1 MKKIAMLSLGFLF
14 VAMSAMAQVGM
25 PIIKTT
31 NAPNKDKVSVSTVTF
46 NYPAEDIEMAVME
59 KLKKEGLSGKK
70 AKAKFVAFQGVE
82 YVPLWSNQFDFY
94 LRISGSKNAGTIELI
109 MTQGYNNYIDPTAP
123 EVQERVNKW
132 LTGLELTVR
141 EFIYERSMA
150 EQLKEKKAIEKTIA
164 SLQTQQDRLTNQ
176 FNTTNSD
183 QARFD
188 AEKVDVSKADPNS
201 LDTKDIAKQQK
212 EQEKILKQR
221 NKLEYKLYDIR
232 SKMAAS
238 QKDLEFRKKA
248 IDELKE
254 MKP

>member
-1 MKKIAMLSLGFLF
+1 M
-14 VAMSAMAQVGM
+14 
-25 PIIKTT
+25 
-31 NAPNKDKVSVSTVTF
+31 
-46 NYPAEDIEMAVME
+46 
-59 KLKKEGLSGKK
+59 
-70 AKAKFVAFQGVE
+70 
-82 YVPLWSNQFDFY
+82 
-94 LRISGSKNAGTIELI
+94 
-109 MTQGYNNYIDPTAP
+109 
-123 EVQERVNKW
+123 QERVNKW